1 MPYGDYAKCPCCNKV
16 AYGETEIEEQFGYRD
31 MGDGQIIPQS
41 YCRKCRS
48 ARCKAGEPCKVKD

>member
-31 MGDGQIIPQS
+31 MGDGQI
-41 YCRKCRS
+41 CRS